1 MKKKKHS
8 INPVPLE

>member
-8 INPVPLE
+8 QTFLIPP